1 MMNIDLHCHTK
12 YSYDCY
18 LEPQDLIKR
27 ARELGLDG
35 VCITEHCSYDLS
47 RTVTDLDHDDGFII
61 LRGLEISTNMGHL
74 LAYGVKDDSWNTW
87 SRDNYLDTFEVIRA
101 IHLKGGICAPA
112 HPFRE
117 WDSLGD
123 AIFTVDGLDALE
135 THNGIN
141 SLDKNE
147 KAVHAASTLRLP
159 SIGGSDCHSIEQVG
173 RAFTEFFNPI
183 QTIDDMVG
191 EIKKGNCR
199 GVYNR

>member
-1 MMNIDLHCHTK
+1 MNIDLHCHTK
-12 YSYDCY
+12 YSYDSY

-35 VCITEHCSYDLS
+35 VCITEHYSYDLS
-47 RTVTDLDHDDGFII
+47 RTVTDLDHDDGFLV

-112 HPFRE
+112 HPFRG

-135 THNGIN
+135 THNGSN
-141 SLDKNE
+141 GLDEDE

-159 SIGGSDCHSIEQVG
+159 SIGGSDCHRIEQVG
-173 RAFTEFFNPI
+173 RAFTEFLNPM

-199 GVYNR
+199 GVYM